1 MKYAK
6 RMDMVKA
13 SAIRDS
19 QKKIAQKVASGGTVI
34 SFAAGLPD
42 PNLFPIEEISEV
54 TQKVL
59 KERGKFA
66 LAYGPTKGEDE
77 LLELLVK
84 RMKEEE
90 NIDTKA
96 ENIIITT
103 GSQQG

>member
-42 PNLFPIEEISEV
+42 PNLFPIEEISEI
-54 TQKVL
+54 TQKYL
-59 KERGKFA
+59 M
-66 LAYGPTKGEDE
+66 KGEN
-77 LLELLVK
+77 LP
-84 RMKEEE
+84 
-90 NIDTKA
+90 
-96 ENIIITT
+96 
-103 GSQQG
+103 

>member
-42 PNLFPIEEISEV
+42 PNLFPIEEISEI
-54 TQKVL
+54 TQS
-59 KERGKFA
+59 
-66 LAYGPTKGEDE
+66 T
-77 LLELLVK
+77 
-84 RMKEEE
+84 
-90 NIDTKA
+90 
-96 ENIIITT
+96 
-103 GSQQG
+103 